1 MHDGS
6 DAAQSDVAGVCGCV
20 LLFAAGVCGADVCVC
35 VLVFAGVYVV
45 CVCVLVFV
53 GVCVIINVIM

>member
-35 VLVFAGVYVV
+35 VLVFAGD
-45 CVCVLVFV
+45 CV
-53 GVCVIINVIM
+53 